1 VMDRIP
7 LSSRCLLRSVQFRFV
22 SYRRDASGSIDA
34 FLGPQR
40 DDVLEFFH
48 HVCVGFAL
56 GHQTRAALAL
66 VVHLGDSLLASER
79 GALLRRLLL
88 RESWRCLTALR
99 PFRRRHRRAI

>member
-1 VMDRIP
+1 VKRSDGP
-7 LSSRCLLRSVQFRFV
+7 HSLSSRCLLRSVRFGFV
-22 SYRRDASGSIDA
+22 SYRRDASWPVDA

-79 GALLRRLLL
+79 RALLR
-88 RESWRCLTALR
+88 
-99 PFRRRHRRAI
+99 HRNSFEDSLAFF